1 MTIKVILNPYANR
14 WGAQRRLS
22 QVKRALSEAG
32 LAYDLHVTTQ
42 RREATQVARDAAA
55 SHDYS
60 AVIAAG
66 GDGTVNE
73 VVNGLIAAA
82 FPDQPTVPFGV
93 LPIGTGNDFNDMS
106 GLPRQ
111 LVQCVEVIA
120 AGKTRQ
126 VDAGQVNEHYFDNN
140 CAVAME
146 PMVTIENNKITRLSG
161 NLRYIVALVRALLKL
176 KAWQMQI
183 EWDGG
188 SYDGPTYL
196 LSVCNS
202 PRTGGLFYMSPPAR
216 MDDGLF
222 DFIFLPEVPKMTVLA
237 LLPRLFSGSHIHHP
251 KVLHGRTRH
260 IHLSSSPGTPIHADG
275 EVITDAAATVTYTIL
290 PNKITLLAP

>member
-111 LVQCVEVIA
+111 LVQCAEVIA

>member
-1 MTIKVILNPYANR
+1 MAIKVILNPYANR

>member
-1 MTIKVILNPYANR
+1 MAIKVILNPYANR

-222 DFIFLPEVPKMTVLA
+222 DFIFLPEVPKMTVLV